1 MKYAANI
8 LPIIT
13 AVAGTVLGG
22 LIEGQFQI
30 DTVNWIVS
38 LSTIGMALGIFIG
51 LMLRDHMLKRHLSQ
65 VD

>member
-8 LPIIT
+8 VPIIT
-13 AVAGTVLGG
+13 AVIGTVLGG

-38 LSTIGMALGIFIG
+38 LSTIGLAIGILVG
-51 LMLRDHMLKRHLSQ
+51 LNLREHMLQRHNA
-65 VD
+65 